1 MLIVNRYIIYL
12 FIGLRNHEE
21 KIERANK
28 LTLFFQENNSSLSAM
43 ENYAKKVDKE
53 RDKHESRVTNA
64 TGGKDEDPKSV
75 KLISKIKS
83 FEIHKERK
91 HKDHSKHSQKIKDGE
106 QENHALNETGSSNT
120 THTEINKTRHKKT
133 NKDEK
138 KQKAVIRQ
146 MLCELFNISRKSEAC
161 KDMHHSKKAMI
172 WPTRMIPWLK
182 KVLINKLNRGFNDR
196 MSFMDNVEVPTESQF
211 NGRGVS
217 DNWDGNPFLN
227 MHRKHRHGLKMVPL
241 LKSLKAKLY
250 GQRTPGDFGTL
261 NDALNGEGLN
271 GFGPMPTQ
279 SSSHLI
285 HQILGQALGSSDR
298 NSVLNEMMQEFLLA
312 NNREESEGNEGFAD
326 FAGRNSLSQLNNGL
340 QSSPVLPQPSQG
352 IGMGQVGAMNMFQG
366 NMRSPLVSE
375 KPIHAQM
382 LDNGAIAPMSSQ
394 SIINSPASSF
404 FGDHS
409 PIDRS
414 GLIGSPLRMS
424 SLSATSI
431 SSPTSRS
438 SPLQNSVLQASQRGG
453 SLLQRAGG
461 FDTPISSSVLEH
473 TANPTQRMYTEG
485 EEEEQDISSQEGNFI
500 ERDNANERRLPLR
513 QPVGHNMVMEE
524 ISDNMARGVN
534 LPMQNN
540 PDLNRLLKLRS
551 NFRSTGN
558 PAISKVSRLELDN
571 NLEHGLR
578 LPVASNTMG
587 MASVLSKDEDAINF
601 EDLSNERS
609 LTFRRGKVL
618 KGTGNS
624 HLLPNKSETTR
635 DKKRKAKDD

>member
-1 MLIVNRYIIYL
+1 M
-12 FIGLRNHEE
+12 FIGLRNHDE

-28 LTLFFQENNSSLSAM
+28 LTRFFQENNSSLSTM
-43 ENYAKKVDKE
+43 ENYTKNVDKE
-53 RDKHESRVTNA
+53 RGKHESRVQNT
-64 TGGKDEDPKSV
+64 TGEKEEDPKSV
-75 KLISKIKS
+75 RPIFKIKS
-83 FEIHKERK
+83 FETHKEAK
-91 HKDHSKHSQKIKDGE
+91 HKDHTKHSHKIKDGKRV
-106 QENHALNETGSSNT
+106 NNALNETGNSNT
-120 THTEINKTRHKKT
+120 TYTEINKTRHKKT
-133 NKDEK
+133 NKDKK

-172 WPTRMIPWLK
+172 WPTKMIPWLK
-182 KVLINKLNRGFNDR
+182 KVLINKLNRGFNAR
-196 MSFMDNVEVPTESQF
+196 MSFMDNLEDPTESQF

-279 SSSHLI
+279 SNSHLI

-340 QSSPVLPQPSQG
+340 QSSPVLPELSQG
-352 IGMGQVGAMNMFQG
+352 IGMGQLGAMNMFQG
-366 NMRSPLVSE
+366 NMRSPLASE

-394 SIINSPASSF
+394 SIVNSPASSF

-414 GLIGSPLRMS
+414 GFIGSPLRMS
-424 SLSATSI
+424 SMSATSI

-461 FDTPISSSVLEH
+461 FDTPISSSELEH

-500 ERDNANERRLPLR
+500 ERDEANERRLPLR
-513 QPVGHNMVMEE
+513 RPVGHNMVMEE

-540 PDLNRLLKLRS
+540 PDLNRILKLRS
-551 NFRSTGN
+551 NFRSTGS
-558 PAISKVSRLELDN
+558 PATSKVSRLELDN

-601 EDLSNERS
+601 EDLNNERS
-609 LTFRRGKVL
+609 LAFRRGKVL

-624 HLLPNKSETTR
+624 HLLPNESQTIQ
-635 DKKRKAKDD
+635 DKERKAKND

>member
-1 MLIVNRYIIYL
+1 M
-12 FIGLRNHEE
+12 FAGLRNHEE

-28 LTLFFQENNSSLSAM
+28 LTRFFQENNSSLSTV
-43 ENYAKKVDKE
+43 ENYKKKNDTEE
-53 RDKHESRVTNA
+53 RNRHGSRGINS
-64 TGGKDEDPKSV
+64 TGQKDEDQKSG
-75 KLISKIKS
+75 KLIPKIKN
-83 FEIHKERK
+83 FETQKEK
-91 HKDHSKHSQKIKDGE
+91 HKDYTKHSPKIKNRE
-106 QENHALNETGSSNT
+106 KENQALNKSEGSNT
-120 THTEINKTRHKKT
+120 TTTEIKKNRRTKTKQ
-133 NKDEK
+133 DEK

-146 MLCELFNISRKSEAC
+146 MLCELFNISKKSEAC

-172 WPTRMIPWLK
+172 WPTKMIPWLK
-182 KVLINKLNRGFNDR
+182 KVLISKLNRGFNNR
-196 MSFMDNVEVPTESQF
+196 MSFMDNMEDPTESQF
-211 NGRGVS
+211 NGAGVS

-271 GFGPMPTQ
+271 GFGPIPTQ

-285 HQILGQALGSSDR
+285 RQILGQALGSSDR

-340 QSSPVLPQPSQG
+340 QSSPVLPEPSQG
-352 IGMGQVGAMNMFQG
+352 IGMGQLGAMNMFQG
-366 NMRSPLVSE
+366 NMRTPLASE
-375 KPIHAQM
+375 QPIHAQM

-394 SIINSPASSF
+394 STVNSPASSF
-404 FGDHS
+404 LGGRS

-424 SLSATSI
+424 SLSVAPI
-431 SSPTSRS
+431 NSPTSRS
-438 SPLQNSVLQASQRGG
+438 SQLQNSVLEASQRGG

-461 FDTPISSSVLEH
+461 FDTPISSSVLER

-485 EEEEQDISSQEGNFI
+485 EGEEQDISSQEGNFI
-500 ERDNANERRLPLR
+500 ERDEANDRRLPLR
-513 QPVGHNMVMEE
+513 QPVGNNMVMEE

-551 NFRSTGN
+551 NFRSTGS
-558 PAISKVSRLELDN
+558 PSISKVSRLELDN
-571 NLEHGLR
+571 NFERGLR

-601 EDLSNERS
+601 EDLNNERS
-609 LTFRRGKVL
+609 LAFRREKVL
-618 KGTGNS
+618 KGTDNA
-624 HLLPNKSETTR
+624 HLLPKESKTTH
-635 DKKRKAKDD
+635 DKVSKAKNG

>member
-1 MLIVNRYIIYL
+1 MKSY
-12 FIGLRNHEE
+12 
-21 KIERANK
+21 KKK
-28 LTLFFQENNSSLSAM
+28 L
-43 ENYAKKVDKE
+43 DKE
-53 RDKHESRVTNA
+53 RDKHGSHIINIA
-64 TGGKDEDPKSV
+64 NKKDKHQKSV
-75 KLISKIKS
+75 KNFETLKETKDKYHTKHSRKIKAEEDES
-83 FEIHKERK
+83 HPR
-91 HKDHSKHSQKIKDGE
+91 
-106 QENHALNETGSSNT
+106 NETVSSNT
-120 THTEINKTRHKKT
+120 TDTEINKTRHKKT
-133 NKDEK
+133 NTDEK

-172 WPTRMIPWLK
+172 WPNKMIPWLR

-196 MSFMDNVEVPTESQF
+196 MSFMDNLQDPTEPQF
-211 NGRGVS
+211 NGRGVY

-227 MHRKHRHGLKMVPL
+227 VHRKHRHGLKMVPL

-250 GQRTPGDFGTL
+250 GQRAPGDFGSL

-279 SSSHLI
+279 GNSHLI
-285 HQILGQALGSSDR
+285 RQVLGQALGGSDR

-312 NNREESEGNEGFAD
+312 NNHEESEGNEGFAD

-340 QSSPVLPQPSQG
+340 QSSPVLPEPSQG
-352 IGMGQVGAMNMFQG
+352 IGMGQLGAMNMFQG
-366 NMRSPLVSE
+366 NMRTPLASE
-375 KPIHAQM
+375 QPIHAQM

-394 SIINSPASSF
+394 SIVNSPASSF
-404 FGDHS
+404 FGDRS

-424 SLSATSI
+424 SMSAAPI

-438 SPLQNSVLQASQRGG
+438 SQLQNSVLQASQRGG

-461 FDTPISSSVLEH
+461 FDTPISSSVLER

-485 EEEEQDISSQEGNFI
+485 EGVEQDISSQEGNFI
-500 ERDNANERRLPLR
+500 ERDEANEKRLPLHQR
-513 QPVGHNMVMEE
+513 VGNNMVMEE

-534 LPMQNN
+534 LPMQNS
-540 PDLNRLLKLRS
+540 PDVNRMLKLRS
-551 NFRSTGN
+551 NFRSTGS
-558 PAISKVSRLELDN
+558 PSKVSRLELDSI
-571 NLEHGLR
+571 LEHGLR

-601 EDLSNERS
+601 EDLNNERS
-609 LTFRRGKVL
+609 LAFRREKVL

-624 HLLPNKSETTR
+624 HLLPNESKTNHGKAS
-635 DKKRKAKDD
+635 KAKND

>member
-1 MLIVNRYIIYL
+1 M
-12 FIGLRNHEE
+12 
-21 KIERANK
+21 
-28 LTLFFQENNSSLSAM
+28 ENNT
-43 ENYAKKVDKE
+43 KKVDKE
-53 RDKHESRVTNA
+53 RDKHVSRVINA
-64 TGGKDEDPKSV
+64 TGEKDEDPKSV
-75 KLISKIKS
+75 KLISKIKN
-83 FEIHKERK
+83 FEMQKETK
-91 HKDHSKHSQKIKDGE
+91 HKDHTKHSPKIKDGE
-106 QENHALNETGSSNT
+106 QENQALNETGSSNT

-133 NKDEK
+133 NKDEKKRK

-172 WPTRMIPWLK
+172 WPTKMIPWLK
-182 KVLINKLNRGFNDR
+182 KVLINKLNRGFNNR
-196 MSFMDNVEVPTESQF
+196 MSFMDNLEDPTESQF

-250 GQRTPGDFGTL
+250 GQRAPGDFGSL
-261 NDALNGEGLN
+261 NEALNGEGLN

-279 SSSHLI
+279 SSSRLI

-312 NNREESEGNEGFAD
+312 NNRDESEGNEGFAD

-340 QSSPVLPQPSQG
+340 QSSPVLPAPSQG
-352 IGMGQVGAMNMFQG
+352 IGIGQLSAMNMFQG
-366 NMRSPLVSE
+366 NMRSPLASE
-375 KPIHAQM
+375 RPIHAQM
-382 LDNGAIAPMSSQ
+382 LDNGAITPMSSQ
-394 SIINSPASSF
+394 SVVNSRASSF
-404 FGDHS
+404 FGGRS

-424 SLSATSI
+424 SMSATPI

-438 SPLQNSVLQASQRGG
+438 SQLQNAVLQASQRGG

-461 FDTPISSSVLEH
+461 FDTPISSSVLER

-485 EEEEQDISSQEGNFI
+485 ELGEQDISSQEGNFI
-500 ERDNANERRLPLR
+500 ERDEANERRLPLR
-513 QPVGHNMVMEE
+513 QPVGHNLVMEE
-524 ISDNMARGVN
+524 ISDNMARGIN

-540 PDLNRLLKLRS
+540 P
-551 NFRSTGN
+551 NFRSTGS
-558 PAISKVSRLELDN
+558 PRPSISKVSPLELDN

-601 EDLSNERS
+601 EDLDNERT
-609 LTFRRGKVL
+609 LAFRRGKVL
-618 KGTGNS
+618 KGAGNS
-624 HLLPNKSETTR
+624 HLLPNESKTIH
-635 DKKRKAKDD
+635 DKASKVKNG

>member
-1 MLIVNRYIIYL
+1 
-12 FIGLRNHEE
+12 
-21 KIERANK
+21 
-28 LTLFFQENNSSLSAM
+28 M
-43 ENYAKKVDKE
+43 ENYTKKVNKE
-53 RDKHESRVTNA
+53 RDKHGSRVMNA
-64 TGGKDEDPKSV
+64 TGEKEEDPKSV
-75 KLISKIKS
+75 KRISKTENFKAQ
-83 FEIHKERK
+83 KETK
-91 HKDHSKHSQKIKDGE
+91 HKDHKKHSPKIKHGE
-106 QENHALNETGSSNT
+106 QENRLLNETGSSST
-120 THTEINKTRHKKT
+120 THKEIKKTRHKKIK
-133 NKDEK
+133 KDAK

-146 MLCELFNISRKSEAC
+146 LLCELFNISRKSEAC

-172 WPTRMIPWLK
+172 WPTKMIPWLK
-182 KVLINKLNRGFNDR
+182 KVLINKFNHGLNNR
-196 MSFMDNVEVPTESQF
+196 MSFMDNLEDPTESQF

-227 MHRKHRHGLKMVPL
+227 MHRKHHHGLKMVPL

-250 GQRTPGDFGTL
+250 GQRTPDDFGSL

-279 SSSHLI
+279 SSAHLI
-285 HQILGQALGSSDR
+285 RQILGQTLGSSDR

-340 QSSPVLPQPSQG
+340 QSSPVLPEPSQG
-352 IGMGQVGAMNMFQG
+352 IGMGQLRAMNMFQG

-375 KPIHAQM
+375 QPIHAQM

-394 SIINSPASSF
+394 SIVNSPASSF
-404 FGDHS
+404 FGGRS
-409 PIDRS
+409 PIGRS

-424 SLSATSI
+424 SMSATPLSL
-431 SSPTSRS
+431 PTSRS
-438 SPLQNSVLQASQRGG
+438 SQLQNSVLQASQRGG

-461 FDTPISSSVLEH
+461 FDTPISSSVLDR

-485 EEEEQDISSQEGNFI
+485 EEEDISNEDGNFI
-500 ERDNANERRLPLR
+500 ERDEGNERRLPLR

-534 LPMQNN
+534 LPAQNN
-540 PDLNRLLKLRS
+540 PDLNRMLKLRS
-551 NFRSTGN
+551 NFRSPGS
-558 PAISKVSRLELDN
+558 PSISKVSRIELDN

-601 EDLSNERS
+601 EDLNNERS
-609 LTFRRGKVL
+609 LAFRRGKVL

-624 HLLPNKSETTR
+624 HLLPNESKGIH
-635 DKKRKAKDD
+635 DKASKAKH

>member
-1 MLIVNRYIIYL
+1 M
-12 FIGLRNHEE
+12 RNHED

-28 LTLFFQENNSSLSAM
+28 LARFFQENNSSLSTVKS
-43 ENYAKKVDKE
+43 YKKKLDKE
-53 RDKHESRVTNA
+53 RDKHGSHIINIA
-64 TGGKDEDPKSV
+64 NKKDKHQKSV
-75 KLISKIKS
+75 KNFETLKETKDKYHTKHSRKIKAEEDES
-83 FEIHKERK
+83 HPR
-91 HKDHSKHSQKIKDGE
+91 
-106 QENHALNETGSSNT
+106 NETVSSNT
-120 THTEINKTRHKKT
+120 TDTEINKTRHKKT
-133 NKDEK
+133 NTDEK

-172 WPTRMIPWLK
+172 WPNKMIPWLR

-196 MSFMDNVEVPTESQF
+196 MSFMDNLQDPTEPQF
-211 NGRGVS
+211 NGRGVY

-227 MHRKHRHGLKMVPL
+227 VHRKHRHGLKMVPL

-250 GQRTPGDFGTL
+250 GQRAPGDFGSL

-279 SSSHLI
+279 GNSHLI
-285 HQILGQALGSSDR
+285 RQVLGQALGGSDR

-312 NNREESEGNEGFAD
+312 NNHEESEGNEGFAD

-340 QSSPVLPQPSQG
+340 QSSPVLPEPSQG
-352 IGMGQVGAMNMFQG
+352 IGMGQLGAMNMFQG
-366 NMRSPLVSE
+366 NMRTPLASE
-375 KPIHAQM
+375 QPIHAQM

-394 SIINSPASSF
+394 SIVNSPASSF
-404 FGDHS
+404 FGDRS

-424 SLSATSI
+424 SMSAAPI

-438 SPLQNSVLQASQRGG
+438 SQLQNSVLQASQRGG

-461 FDTPISSSVLEH
+461 FDTPISSSVLER

-485 EEEEQDISSQEGNFI
+485 EGVEQDISSQEGNFI
-500 ERDNANERRLPLR
+500 ERDEANEKRLPLHQR
-513 QPVGHNMVMEE
+513 VGNNMVMEE

-534 LPMQNN
+534 LPMQNS
-540 PDLNRLLKLRS
+540 PDVNRMLKLRS
-551 NFRSTGN
+551 NFRSTGS
-558 PAISKVSRLELDN
+558 PSKVSRLELDSI
-571 NLEHGLR
+571 LEHGLR

-601 EDLSNERS
+601 EDLNNERS
-609 LTFRRGKVL
+609 LAFRREKVL

-624 HLLPNKSETTR
+624 HLLPNESKTNHGKAS
-635 DKKRKAKDD
+635 KAKND

>member
-1 MLIVNRYIIYL
+1 
-12 FIGLRNHEE
+12 
-21 KIERANK
+21 
-28 LTLFFQENNSSLSAM
+28 
-43 ENYAKKVDKE
+43 
-53 RDKHESRVTNA
+53 
-64 TGGKDEDPKSV
+64 
-75 KLISKIKS
+75 
-83 FEIHKERK
+83 
-91 HKDHSKHSQKIKDGE
+91 
-106 QENHALNETGSSNT
+106 
-120 THTEINKTRHKKT
+120 
-133 NKDEK
+133 
-138 KQKAVIRQ
+138 
-146 MLCELFNISRKSEAC
+146 
-161 KDMHHSKKAMI
+161 
-172 WPTRMIPWLK
+172 
-182 KVLINKLNRGFNDR
+182 
-196 MSFMDNVEVPTESQF
+196 MDNMEDPTESQF
-211 NGRGVS
+211 NGAGVS

-271 GFGPMPTQ
+271 GFGPIPTQ

-285 HQILGQALGSSDR
+285 RQILGQALGSSDR

-340 QSSPVLPQPSQG
+340 QSSPVLPEPSQG
-352 IGMGQVGAMNMFQG
+352 IGMGQLGAMNMFQG
-366 NMRSPLVSE
+366 NMRTPLASE
-375 KPIHAQM
+375 QPIHAQM

-394 SIINSPASSF
+394 STVNSPASSF
-404 FGDHS
+404 LGGRS

-424 SLSATSI
+424 SLSVAPI
-431 SSPTSRS
+431 NSPTSRS
-438 SPLQNSVLQASQRGG
+438 SQLQNSVLEASQRGG

-461 FDTPISSSVLEH
+461 FDTPISSSVLER

-485 EEEEQDISSQEGNFI
+485 EGEEQDISSQEGNFI
-500 ERDNANERRLPLR
+500 ERDEANDRRLPLR
-513 QPVGHNMVMEE
+513 QPVGNNMVMEE

-551 NFRSTGN
+551 NFRSTGS
-558 PAISKVSRLELDN
+558 PSISKVSRLELDN
-571 NLEHGLR
+571 NFERGLR

-601 EDLSNERS
+601 EDLNNERS
-609 LTFRRGKVL
+609 LAFRREKVL
-618 KGTGNS
+618 KGTDNA
-624 HLLPNKSETTR
+624 HLLPKESKTTH
-635 DKKRKAKDD
+635 DKVSKAKNG

>member
-1 MLIVNRYIIYL
+1 MHIVNRHINLY
-12 FIGLRNHEE
+12 FKGLRNHEE

-28 LTLFFQENNSSLSAM
+28 LARFFLENNSSLSTVKG
-43 ENYAKKVDKE
+43 YKKKVDKE
-53 RDKHESRVTNA
+53 RDKHGPHIINIA
-64 TGGKDEDPKSV
+64 NKKDKHQKSV
-75 KLISKIKS
+75 INSETPKETKDKYHTKHSPKIKA
-83 FEIHKERK
+83 EEK
-91 HKDHSKHSQKIKDGE
+91 
-106 QENHALNETGSSNT
+106 ENHPRNETASSNT
-120 THTEINKTRHKKT
+120 TDTEINKTRHKKT

-172 WPTRMIPWLK
+172 WPTKMIPWLR

-196 MSFMDNVEVPTESQF
+196 MSFMDNLQDPTESQF
-211 NGRGVS
+211 NGRGVY
-217 DNWDGNPFLN
+217 DNWDGSPFLN
-227 MHRKHRHGLKMVPL
+227 LHRKHRHGLKMVPL

-250 GQRTPGDFGTL
+250 GQRAPGDFGSL

-279 SSSHLI
+279 GNSHLI
-285 HQILGQALGSSDR
+285 RQVLGQALGGSDR

-326 FAGRNSLSQLNNGL
+326 FAGRNSLSQINDGL
-340 QSSPVLPQPSQG
+340 QSSPVLPEPSQS
-352 IGMGQVGAMNMFQG
+352 IGMGQLGAMNMFQG
-366 NMRSPLVSE
+366 NMRTPLASE
-375 KPIHAQM
+375 QPIHAQM

-394 SIINSPASSF
+394 SIVNSPASSF
-404 FGDHS
+404 FGDRS

-424 SLSATSI
+424 SMSAAPI

-438 SPLQNSVLQASQRGG
+438 SQLQNSVLQASQRGG

-461 FDTPISSSVLEH
+461 FDTPISSSVLER

-485 EEEEQDISSQEGNFI
+485 EGVEQDISSQEGNFI
-500 ERDNANERRLPLR
+500 ERDEGNEKRLPLR
-513 QPVGHNMVMEE
+513 QRVGNKMVMEE

-534 LPMQNN
+534 LPMQNSR
-540 PDLNRLLKLRS
+540 DLNRMLKLRS
-551 NFRSTGN
+551 NFRSTGS
-558 PAISKVSRLELDN
+558 PSISKVSRLELDSS
-571 NLEHGLR
+571 LEHGLR

-601 EDLSNERS
+601 EDLNNERS
-609 LTFRRGKVL
+609 LTFRREKVL

-624 HLLPNKSETTR
+624 HLLPNESKINHGKAS
-635 DKKRKAKDD
+635 KAKND

>member
-1 MLIVNRYIIYL
+1 
-12 FIGLRNHEE
+12 
-21 KIERANK
+21 
-28 LTLFFQENNSSLSAM
+28 M

-83 FEIHKERK
+83 FEIHKQRK
-91 HKDHSKHSQKIKDGE
+91 HKDHSQHSQKIKDGK
-106 QENHALNETGSSNT
+106 QENHALNETRSSNT

-500 ERDNANERRLPLR
+500 ERDDANERRLPLR